1 MPEIGTS
8 ARPKRGS
15 VLDQLRNDTRGVEL
29 VELVLVLP
37 VLLTVV
43 FGLLEFGSVFDKQ
56 HVVSGLSREAANIA
70 SRGASL
76 DSVVQITLANGG
88 TVGVGPAGAVIA
100 SQIDI
105 ISGIPQVTD
114 QRIGGSLTVLS
125 KVGVLGAQATPFVG
139 NGLSNG
145 KTYFVVEVFLPYQ
158 PFTPLRGLIAP
169 VIPDTLYDR
178 SIF

>member
-1 MPEIGTS
+1 MTNTRRRTLLG
-8 ARPKRGS
+8 
-15 VLDQLRNDTRGVEL
+15 QLGKDTRGVEL

-43 FGLLEFGSVFDKQ
+43 FGLLEFGSVFDRQ

-76 DSVVQITLANGG
+76 DSVVQITITNGSSIG
-88 TVGVGPAGAVIA
+88 IGPVGAVIA
-100 SQIDI
+100 SQVDV
-105 ISGIPQVTD
+105 ISGIPQVVS
-114 QRIGGSLTVLS
+114 QRMGGGLTVPS
-125 KVGVLGAQATPFVG
+125 KVGLPGAQATPFVG

-145 KTYFVVEVFLPYQ
+145 KSYYVVEIFLPYQ
-158 PFTPLRGLIAP
+158 PFTPLRALIAP

-178 SIF
+178 TIF